1 MNCIEK
7 LSDDYS
13 VHGIADGLTFGQ
25 SAYLKDRSQI
35 DPKYQWKTED
45 IFPDDESW
53 EKEFN
58 TFEKC
63 LIDITSF
70 QGKLAESAFILRRC
84 LQTRDMLSILHDKL
98 SLYAN
103 LKFDQDTRVAKYQAY
118 RDKISTLAVH
128 FHQKKSFIE
137 PEILAIPLE
146 KIENFL
152 QADQELNQYRH
163 YLENLFRTKA
173 HVLSPAEEEL
183 LALAGDLSRSPYQ
196 IFSMFNNAD
205 IKFPI
210 IPDEKGQQIELT
222 KGNYMIFNK
231 SPNRQVREQ
240 AFTAMFKTYQ
250 NWTNTLSASLAGA
263 VKKNVFYARARKY
276 LSALHA
282 ALDQDNIPLTVY
294 DNLLNT
300 VNNNLTPLHN
310 YIHFRKEMLGV
321 EKVQA
326 WDLFVPLV
334 KDYRW
339 EVSYEEGIELI
350 QQALLPLG
358 DDYLNIVKRGFT
370 SGWFDVFEN
379 QGKRSGAYSAATYG
393 VSHPFMLLN
402 YQGLLNDVFTVAHEM
417 GHSLHSYFSLNTQPY
432 IYSDYTIF
440 VAEVAST
447 LNEAL
452 LMHYLLKNTCDQQK
466 KLYLLNEY
474 IDQLRGT
481 LYIQTIFAEFEKEIH
496 TRYESGEALT
506 AEFLNQTTR
515 ELYTR
520 YYGPDFEMNPLYDIN
535 WCRIP
540 HFYYNF
546 YVYQYA
552 TGISAATT
560 LAQKI
565 LNGDKKARD
574 AYIYFLS
581 RGSADYSIHLLK
593 DAGVDMTSP
602 EPIEATLHL
611 FRKLVNE
618 MKDLCN
624 WNGSKK

>member
-1 MNCIEK
+1 MKHIEK
-7 LSDDYS
+7 LSDGYG

-25 SAYLKDRSQI
+25 PAYLKDRSQI

-70 QGKLAESAFILRRC
+70 QGKLAESAFIFRRC

-152 QADQELNQYRH
+152 QADPELNQYRH
-163 YLENLFRTKA
+163 YLENLFRSKA

-205 IKFPI
+205 IKFPT
-210 IPDEKGQQIELT
+210 IPDEKGQPIELT
-222 KGNYMIFNK
+222 KGNYLIFNK

-240 AFTAMFKTYQ
+240 AFTAMYKTYQ
-250 NWTNTLSASLAGA
+250 EWTNTLSASLAGA

-276 LSALHA
+276 PTALHA

-310 YIHFRKEMLGV
+310 YIQFRKEMLEV

-358 DDYLNIVKRGFT
+358 DDYLNIVNRGFT

-452 LMHYLLKNTCDQQK
+452 LMDYLLKNTYDQQK

-515 ELYTR
+515 KLYTR

-574 AYIYFLS
+574 AYLYFLS

-618 MKDLCN
+618 IKDLYN
-624 WNGSKK
+624 RNGSKK